1 MSSRDRT
8 EQVVYIWVA
17 RGRLD
22 RPLDW
27 ERKPVGRA
35 RGKNCGTGGPGAS
48 LVERR
53 EEVAAGKSLYKS
65 GVRIVAG
72 GMYPKIPC
80 LRGGGGGGGG
90 VVGMERAC
98 GGARKG
104 RGGRGG
110 VAGRVGG

>member
-53 EEVAAGKSLYKS
+53 EEVAVKSLYKS
-65 GVRIVAG
+65 GVRIVAFFLFRFE
-72 GMYPKIPC
+72 M
-80 LRGGGGGGGG
+80 LLF
-90 VVGMERAC
+90 RAPNWC
-98 GGARKG
+98 TFSQP
-104 RGGRGG
+104 
-110 VAGRVGG
+110 